1 MAGEI
6 EIKLKGLRDVRQ
18 ELKVLQF
25 ELSQATDPEQM
36 AELSQ
41 RAGEL
46 RDNLKRAN
54 EQAAVFAAGSP
65 FEQTNNALGLM
76 SSQIMSLDFEGAAES
91 AKLFAT
97 AAKGINGQ
105 LIATQLKSLGSVV
118 LSVGKAFLSMGAA
131 LLTNPIFL
139 IAAAIIGI
147 VTVIGVLLNKLGLL
161 KPILNAVGAAFKV
174 VKDIIMGVVQA
185 IKDFL
190 DWLGLTSFAAEEAA
204 DKQAKAQEKVAKSYA
219 DKQKKITTAYDQ
231 EIALAQIA
239 GESTF
244 ELERKKQNAII
255 ETSRQQYKALEAQ
268 RDALRASGTLTA
280 EQSKQIN
287 ETMRSLRE
295 GIQSARFEIKK
306 LNAQEV
312 QDTKKK
318 NEDVEKANRE
328 SYKKRL
334 EDDKKYRNDR
344 IAALR
349 ILRDLELEI
358 LQDGIQKDLAFNK
371 EKYKRLIED
380 TEKNENLLDNEKKRL
395 VKELR
400 LAEQIAEDKIN
411 KQYSDAE
418 KNRVLAEKKFL
429 EDAQNASLALIE
441 QYQEEAFQLTLT
453 DSQREILSLE
463 DKYATRISLAK
474 QFGEDVTAIEEAYRK
489 EKEELDKKQALKEIE
504 LAKTKRDAIID
515 LTAST
520 FEGLSAI
527 GELFINDSKKLERF
541 QKAQTLVQIG
551 IDTAKAISALVAASQ
566 ANPLNATTAGF
577 AGVAQFASG
586 IAQILTNMAKAKQLL
601 TSPNASASG
610 GGGGG
615 GAATASAVPSVAPQ
629 VNLFGQGNNMNTFG
643 QPQAQEQQ
651 SIVVQAVVSETEITG
666 VQNKINNMQK
676 LAEL

>member
-1 MAGEI
+1 MAEI
-6 EIKLKGLRDVRQ
+6 EVKLKGIQALKAELR
-18 ELKVLQF
+18 ELK
-25 ELSQATDPEQM
+25 SQLAEATDPDEM
-36 AELSQ
+36 NRLASA
-41 RAGEL
+41 AGEVAD
-46 RDNLKRAN
+46 RIKDVN
-54 EQAAVFAAGSP
+54 EQTAAFASGSP
-65 FEQTNNALGLM
+65 FERSANALGEVKNAL
-76 SSQIMSLDFEGAAES
+76 MSLDFEKANQRAAQFTSTIQALKPEVFS
-91 AKLFAT
+91 NAI
-97 AAKGINGQ
+97 KGLTGTVFN
-105 LIATQLKSLGSVV
+105 LGRAFMA
-118 LSVGKAFLSMGAA
+118 VGKAI
-131 LLTNPIFL
+131 LTNPIFL